1 MSRVMIGRVLRLA
14 FPVVLLASCPSIRP
28 AMSAEV
34 SAAAVASRAGDGP
47 DQSGNTEDDT
57 WQFWFQLV
65 HAPSRYRRLDLHSSA
80 HPQGIPGKV
89 TGPVASAT
97 PNPADTAGW
106 IFHSDWDGRFE
117 GVWGDARTGQV
128 LAHPYNE
135 KSSGADVAMTFR
147 VPRDGAYDIRGRVSY
162 LRPAG
167 GKSGVRCKVGLCS
180 AARDEVGADLRWL
193 TKSDVGTPE
202 AAGSAEF
209 SIRDEPLKAGQLVML
224 AIDPLG
230 HWGGDMTRID
240 EFTVAP
246 AGLQP

>member
-1 MSRVMIGRVLRLA
+1 MSRCIVVQVVRVA
-14 FPVVLLASCPSIRP
+14 VPVIVLASLAWMRSGI
-28 AMSAEV
+28 AAEV
-34 SAAAVASRAGDGP
+34 SADAVASRTGDGP
-47 DQSGNTEDDT
+47 DRSGNTDDDT

-65 HAPSRYRRLDLHSSA
+65 HAPNRYRRLDLHSSV

-117 GVWGDARTGQV
+117 GVWGDGKTGHV

-135 KSSGADVAMTFR
+135 KSSGGDVALSYR
-147 VPRDGAYDIRGRVSY
+147 VPRDGNYDIRGRVSY
-162 LRPAG
+162 LRPPG
-167 GKSGVRCKVGLCS
+167 GKSGVRCKVGVCA
-180 AARDEVGADLRWL
+180 AARDEVGGDLRWL
-193 TKSDVGTPE
+193 TKSDVGTAE
-202 AAGSAEF
+202 SAGSTDF
-209 SIRDEPLKAGQLVML
+209 SLGDVSLKAGQLVML

-240 EFTVAP
+240 EFSVVPT
-246 AGLQP
+246 GRQP

>member
-1 MSRVMIGRVLRLA
+1 MSGVMISHVTKVA
-14 FPVVLLASCPSIRP
+14 IPVVLLASCPWMCL

-34 SAAAVASRAGDGP
+34 SATAVASRKGDGP

-65 HAPSRYRRLDLHSSA
+65 HAPNRYRRLDLHSST

-117 GVWGDARTGQV
+117 GVWGDARIGQV

-135 KSSGADVAMTFR
+135 KSMGADVAMTYR
-147 VPRDGAYDIRGRVSY
+147 VPRGGTYDIRGRVSY
-162 LRPAG
+162 LRPPG

-180 AARDEVGADLRWL
+180 AARDEVGNDLRWL

-202 AAGSAEF
+202 AAGSADF
-209 SIRDEPLKAGQLVML
+209 SIRGETLKAGQLVML

-240 EFTVAP
+240 EFTVVP
-246 AGLQP
+246 ADPPP